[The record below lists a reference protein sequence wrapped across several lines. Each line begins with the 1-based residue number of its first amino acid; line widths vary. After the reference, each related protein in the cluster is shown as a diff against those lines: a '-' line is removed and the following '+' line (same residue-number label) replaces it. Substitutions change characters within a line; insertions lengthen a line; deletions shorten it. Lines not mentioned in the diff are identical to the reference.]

1 MEVRIGVLHAPREIS
16 FESRQTPEELENAVA
31 QALSSGAVLR
41 LEDERGGLVIVPAD
55 KLAYVE
61 LGAPRRAGVGF
72 GTL

>member
-16 FESRQTPEELENAVA
+16 FESRQTPEELDKAVA
-31 QALSSGAVLR
+31 QALSSGDVLR
-41 LEDERGGLVIVPAD
+41 LEDERGGLVIIPAD

-61 LGAPRRAGVGF
+61 LGAPRRGGVGF